1 MLSIRR
7 KVLLVTSIAPYLYIA
22 QCESNPEACGA
33 GGTQPMAPPSNTQN
47 QQAATQE
54 GVATNQPAPQ
64 REREQGSPAGMIIML
79 LVLFAVFYFIGLRPQ
94 QKQAKKHRELM
105 GSIHERD
112 KVITSAGI
120 LGTVTKMEG
129 EIVTLQLDKNTSIR
143 MLKDHIRGKQA
154 QDV

>member
-1 MLSIRR
+1 
-7 KVLLVTSIAPYLYIA
+7 
-22 QCESNPEACGA
+22 
-33 GGTQPMAPPSNTQN
+33 
-47 QQAATQE
+47 
-54 GVATNQPAPQ
+54 
-64 REREQGSPAGMIIML
+64 MIIML